1 VVNTTKRRGKH
12 IPQRTCIGCRE
23 VLPKRNLIRVVRTS
37 DGIQVDLTGKAAGRG
52 AYLHDDPLCWQKGL
66 KGALAS
72 ALRAEITPSDRVR
85 LEQFAAT
92 LSDKTGDQEQV
103 PGGSK

>member
-1 VVNTTKRRGKH
+1 M
-12 IPQRTCIGCRE
+12 
-23 VLPKRNLIRVVRTS
+23 LPKRNLIRVVRTS

-52 AYLHDDPLCWQKGL
+52 AYIHDTTLCWQKSL

-72 ALRAEITPSDRVR
+72 ALRTEITPADSAR
-85 LEQFAAT
+85 LEQFAAS